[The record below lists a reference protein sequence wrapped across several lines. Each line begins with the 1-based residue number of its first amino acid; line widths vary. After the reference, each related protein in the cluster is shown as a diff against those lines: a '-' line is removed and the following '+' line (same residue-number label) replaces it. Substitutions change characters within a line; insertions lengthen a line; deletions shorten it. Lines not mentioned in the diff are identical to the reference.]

1 MLLGDYIHGESENYE
16 VLDKIMNL
24 QDIYGTDK
32 VVALMGNHEE
42 FILLGYSTVNDM
54 IKPFDEEVKY
64 NNEEKYIHWI
74 KNLPRYFTEG
84 KTIFVHAGIE
94 EDVGEMWGRLTEDKT
109 FVSKYPAE
117 IGKIENLDKKVVAG
131 HVCTAEI
138 SGDPNFHGIYFDGVS
153 HYYIDGTVLE
163 SGIILVLLVDTSV
176 DKYYRVTDSGN
187 QLIFPYAEEY

>member
-74 KNLPRYFTEG
+74 KNLPRYFTL
-84 KTIFVHAGIE
+84 
-94 EDVGEMWGRLTEDKT
+94 ED
-109 FVSKYPAE
+109 F
-117 IGKIENLDKKVVAG
+117 
-131 HVCTAEI
+131 
-138 SGDPNFHGIYFDGVS
+138 
-153 HYYIDGTVLE
+153 
-163 SGIILVLLVDTSV
+163 
-176 DKYYRVTDSGN
+176 
-187 QLIFPYAEEY
+187 